1 MEKLHKKLI
10 VCLLSAIVLTACG
23 RDAIQTVDVTQLVPQ
38 TIEVTR
44 VITQTG
50 IVPQANVTSTGKEM
64 ISATPEPQPIHDK
77 GYYDGI
83 VVITQYYTFLGHG
96 LYEEAYYLLSSSE
109 QSHHNLDDY
118 IANADSFFQ
127 RVEIITVEPYT
138 AWSEQ
143 HGGPAKPDTK
153 EMKRF
158 AVEIRAWGEGK
169 MSGSAVSGDLQLLF
183 LTLVLE
189 DGKWKINSFATAL

>member
-64 ISATPEPQPIHDK
+64 ISATTEPQPIHDK

-96 LYEEAYYLLSSSE
+96 LYEEAYHLLSSSE
-109 QSHHNLDDY
+109 QSHHNLEDY

>member
-1 MEKLHKKLI
+1 MEKLYKTLI
-10 VCLLSAIVLTACG
+10 VCLLSALVLAACG
-23 RDAIQTVDVTQLVPQ
+23 RGAIQTVEVTQLAPQ

-44 VITQTG
+44 VIPQTV
-50 IVPQANVTSTGKEM
+50 IATQANVTSTEKEV
-64 ISATPEPQPIHDK
+64 ISATIESQPTHDK

-96 LYEEAYYLLSSSE
+96 LYEEAYYLLSSSA
-109 QSHHNLDDY
+109 QSHHNLEDY
-118 IANADSFFQ
+118 IANAEGFFQ

-138 AWSEQ
+138 VWSEQ
-143 HGGPAKPDTK
+143 HGGPARPDTK

-189 DGKWKINSFATAL
+189 DGKWKIDSFATAL